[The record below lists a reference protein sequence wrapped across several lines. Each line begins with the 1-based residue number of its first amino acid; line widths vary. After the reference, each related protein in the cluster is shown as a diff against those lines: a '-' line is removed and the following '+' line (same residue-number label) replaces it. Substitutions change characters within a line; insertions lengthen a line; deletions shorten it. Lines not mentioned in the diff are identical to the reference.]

1 MCPDSLNGPPL
12 FLIAW
17 LPWLPSST
25 TACKNGIAYHD
36 VKRFKY
42 VWICTEMIV

>member
-12 FLIAW
+12 FLIGF
-17 LPWLPSST
+17 LLSPLLVRMVLL
-25 TACKNGIAYHD
+25 NYHD